1 MARYLNLFHR
11 LFIFMIAMVG
21 LLFSLVCCFINIGF
35 INQSFDQSA
44 LLAVLKQF
52 MKEEVVESEM
62 NSSSPLTPSM
72 STIGAF
78 VLLGFAGTSTS
89 LTSASLFVGAFRK
102 APLLLLP
109 WIIAT
114 TILLILLII
123 TIFAVFFI
131 GGHSYTAIS
140 AIAMAEAMFIICLGC
155 LGVVFDFKTQL
166 EKEHSQ
172 TKVLKA

>member
-1 MARYLNLFHR
+1 
-11 LFIFMIAMVG
+11 
-21 LLFSLVCCFINIGF
+21 
-35 INQSFDQSA
+35 
-44 LLAVLKQF
+44 
-52 MKEEVVESEM
+52 M

-78 VLLGFAGTSTS
+78 VLLGFAGTSTG
-89 LTSASLFVGAFRK
+89 LTSASLFVGVSRK

-109 WIIAT
+109 WVIAT

-140 AIAMAEAMFIICLGC
+140 AIAMAEAMFITCLGC
-155 LGVVFDFKTQL
+155 LGVVIDFKSQL
-166 EKEHSQ
+166 DCHQCHRHGRSNVHHLPRVSWCRNRLQ
-172 TKVLKA
+172 VTA